1 MARTIKKIAHDL
13 SPLTDACAELSLII
27 SEILDEIKLNA
38 KFDDKKMF
46 ERLSECEEASRNLAL
61 SSGLI
66 EKYIFD
72 LNKEAD
78 REGIAKD

>member
-13 SPLTDACAELSLII
+13 SPLTDACAELSTII
-27 SEILDEIKLNA
+27 LEILGEIKLHA

-66 EKYIFD
+66 EKYIID

-78 REGIAKD
+78 REGIPKD